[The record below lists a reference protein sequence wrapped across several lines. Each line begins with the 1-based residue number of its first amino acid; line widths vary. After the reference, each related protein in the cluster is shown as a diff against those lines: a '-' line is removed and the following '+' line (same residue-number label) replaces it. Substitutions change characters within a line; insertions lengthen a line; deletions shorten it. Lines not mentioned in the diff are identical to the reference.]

1 MDRLLRGNP
10 SAILDR
16 ILFCHD
22 LAFESCVPAKIE
34 KVYSDHTALAR
45 PLIKIVN
52 DTGSVECQ
60 PILVTTFWNFHGD
73 FEVHHPLN
81 EGDTGWIIA
90 ADRNTDLVKQYNAE
104 NDESLNAGAQEP
116 NSDKNLHKYRFGFFF
131 PDRWDKE
138 VIDPKTRRKTKLS
151 VPEEL
156 RDCFYI
162 QDRNGWCRIVLDE
175 EGHIAIKAKSSV
187 EIFGD
192 TTIHDDLFCKGKAD
206 FALDVSIHGNVKV
219 DGELL
224 VGKKATLNNGLLVK
238 GDAHIDGN
246 LKVRDK
252 ITCND
257 IETKDC
263 KILELKVV
271 TNIEEKK
278 DPNTGKV
285 TNTELTLSKLKFL
298 RSDILESKVFKMI
311 GGISGG
317 DGGGSTPEE
326 PEEPGTPTEN
336 NPLIIGY
343 FNIGGITHQ
352 LSVGESDIDYSQS
365 GFVAY
370 SLKEGL
376 KQFSSLSELNEAQR
390 NVDDYVFPLLFIKEK
405 YTDPETGKDKVD
417 VINLQ
422 GIPQVQYFE
431 EALQ

>member
-1 MDRLLRGNP
+1 MDKLLRGNP
-10 SAILDR
+10 SAIFDR

-52 DTGSVECQ
+52 ETGSVECQ

-73 FEVHHPLN
+73 FEIHHPLN

-138 VIDPKTRRKTKLS
+138 VIDSKTGRKTKLS

-192 TTIHDDLFCKGKAD
+192 TTIHDDMFCKGDAD

-224 VGKKATLNNGLLVK
+224 VGKKTTLNNGLLVK
-238 GDAHIDGN
+238 GEAKVDGN
-246 LKVRDK
+246 LKVSKNIDCNK
-252 ITCND
+252 KVTCDD
-257 IETKDC
+257 IETRDC
-263 KILELKVV
+263 KIRELKVV
-271 TNIEEKK
+271 TKCI
-278 DPNTGKV
+278 PNVDKSTGKV
-285 TNTELTLSKLKFL
+285 KSNTLVISKIKLL
-298 RSDILESKVFKMI
+298 RSDILESKSVEIK
-311 GGISGG
+311 GGGNSGNISIEVSGG
-317 DGGGSTPEE
+317 SFL
-326 PEEPGTPTEN
+326 N
-336 NPLIIGY
+336 HGY
-343 FNIGGITHQ
+343 FNVGGITYHQ
-352 LSVGESDIDYSQS
+352 STVNISDIDFTEP

-370 SLKEGL
+370 SMRNGVQK
-376 KQFSSLSELNEAQR
+376 FASLSDLNTAQR
-390 NVDDYVFPLLFIKEK
+390 NVDDYVFPLFLIEENG
-405 YTDPETGKDKVD
+405 TAID
-417 VINLQ
+417 LQ
-422 GIPQVQYFE
+422 NIPHVQYFE
-431 EALQ
+431 EGLT